1 MSSDLDLWKG
11 LAIAINVVVCFIGIL
26 LSRWISQTKLYEI
39 SCALVAGVL
48 LATGLVHLLSDSVE
62 SLANLTELM
71 NGYPFP
77 YMLCG
82 IMFII
87 LLMIEQSVDV
97 YQVKR
102 KEESPKLFKGDASH
116 THPHDI
122 ESQSSQISTS
132 SQLTSADDDASK
144 DMHHHD
150 VNMSEAS
157 AIFIFLALS
166 VHSIFEGLSLG
177 ASNNASQ
184 IASTLIAIAIHKGL
198 AAYALGASFI
208 EAKVSKWR
216 MVIFSVIF
224 AFMTPAGIAIGWGL
238 EAAESDTEVLS
249 GVCSA
254 LAAGTFLYVGALE
267 FVPMSFKP
275 GSSYIIWK
283 FVALLVGY
291 GAMSALAIWT

>member
-1 MSSDLDLWKG
+1 MSSDIDLWKG
-11 LAIAINVVVCFIGIL
+11 LAIAINVIICFIGII
-26 LSRWISQTKLYEI
+26 LSRWISRTKMYEI

-48 LATGLVHLLSDSVE
+48 LATGLVHLLSDSAE
-62 SLANLTELM
+62 SLADLTESM

-82 IMFII
+82 IMFIV
-87 LLMIEQSVDV
+87 LLIIEQSVDA

-102 KEESPKLFKGDASH
+102 KDQSPKLVKNDTNINS
-116 THPHDI
+116 DI
-122 ESQSSQISTS
+122 EGPSSSQLSSSS
-132 SQLTSADDDASK
+132 SQLTSADDDAK
-144 DMHHHD
+144 DDMHSHD

-177 ASNNASQ
+177 ASDNASQ
-184 IASTLIAIAIHKGL
+184 IASTLIAIAVHKGL

-216 MVIFSVIF
+216 MLIFSVIF

-238 EAAESDTEVLS
+238 ESAESDTEVLS

-283 FVALLVGY
+283 FIAVLVGY